1 MKARE
6 RTERRRQRT
15 FLIDFFVQ
23 LVLPDELP
31 LSPAREEEW
40 KCENEKGRKM
50 SMGDEQKT
58 TIYQ

>member
-1 MKARE
+1 MKGRG

-31 LSPAREEEW
+31 LAREEEW

-50 SMGDEQKT
+50 SLGDKQKT
-58 TIYQ
+58 T